1 MPARPGPSVPSEAVV
16 SEHARGSG
24 APPGGTAR
32 GTPGGPAG
40 AAASAPDVVRLK
52 RGVVWYR
59 SWRLYAG
66 AAVALAVYV
75 YGWQVTQI
83 RLGELW
89 RGAYLIA
96 PFASALASPDVLV
109 RDNPTVRVAA
119 PFYYGGES
127 PPAAAAAPGPVLRL
141 SRSSGAIGDRITA
154 TGQGFPPDR
163 SGMLWWENQIGQRQQ
178 LMAVR
183 TDRGGRF
190 GAAFTAPEVQ
200 GTHNLVSAEIVA
212 GTGPLRL
219 SPTFFVVLNR
229 MVETVFLALMGTT
242 MGVLFAVPCSFLGA
256 KNLTGHIPGG
266 PAVYALTRTVFN
278 VTRSIEALVL
288 AIIFTVWV
296 GLGPFA
302 GVLALGVHS
311 IASLGKLYSEA
322 IESIDT
328 GPIEAIVATG
338 ASTLQVVRYGVVP
351 QIVPQFIA
359 FTIYRWDINVR
370 FSTVI
375 GFVGGGGIGFVLQQ
389 YINLLQWRQAA
400 TALWMIAIVVAAM
413 DYASAVVRERVV

>member
-1 MPARPGPSVPSEAVV
+1 MPVAGPARSVPETL
-16 SEHARGSG
+16 
-24 APPGGTAR
+24 PPGAR
-32 GTPGGPAG
+32 
-40 AAASAPDVVRLK
+40 APNR
-52 RGVVWYR
+52 RPRAWYR
-59 SWRLYAG
+59 SWRFYLMT
-66 AAVALAVYV
+66 AAALAMYV

-109 RDNPTVRVAA
+109 RDNPTVRVTA
-119 PFYYGGES
+119 PFYYGGEVPS
-127 PPAAAAAPGPVLRL
+127 AAPAGPGPAFHL
-141 SRSSGAIGDRITA
+141 SRSTGAIGDRVTA
-154 TGQGFPPDR
+154 VGDGFQPNR
-163 SGMLWWENQIGQRQQ
+163 RGMLWWENQIGQRQQ
-178 LMAVR
+178 LGPVT
-183 TDRGGRF
+183 TDARGRF
-190 GAAFTAPEVQ
+190 AVVFSAPEVQ
-200 GTHNLVSAEIVA
+200 GTHNLVSAEIVT

-219 SPTFFVVLNR
+219 SSTFLVVLGR

-242 MGVLFAVPCSFLGA
+242 MGVVFAVPCSFLGA
-256 KNLTGHIPGG
+256 KNLTNHFPGG
-266 PAVYALTRTVFN
+266 KVVYGLTRTFFN
-278 VTRSIEALVL
+278 LTRSIEALVL

-322 IESIDT
+322 IESIDA
-328 GPIEAIVATG
+328 GPIEAIMATG
-338 ASTLQVVRYGVVP
+338 ASALQVVRYGVVP

-400 TALWMIAIVVAAM
+400 TALWMIAIVVAAL

>member
-1 MPARPGPSVPSEAVV
+1 MTPSAAR
-16 SEHARGSG
+16 AR
-24 APPGGTAR
+24 
-32 GTPGGPAG
+32 GGPAG
-40 AAASAPDVVRLK
+40 AVASAPGGLRRR
-52 RGVVWYR
+52 RGAVWYR

-66 AAVALAVYV
+66 AAVAVAVYV

-96 PFASALASPDVLV
+96 PFASALASPDVFV
-109 RDNPTVRVAA
+109 RDNPTVRAAA

-127 PPAAAAAPGPVLRL
+127 PPAAPAAPGPALRL
-141 SRSSGAIGDRITA
+141 SRAAGAIGDRVTA
-154 TGQGFPPDR
+154 TGAGFPPDR
-163 SGMLWWENQIGQRQQ
+163 SGVLWWENQIGQRQR
-178 LMAVR
+178 LAAVT
-183 TDRGGRF
+183 TDRAGRF
-190 GAAFTAPEVQ
+190 SATFTAPEVQ
-200 GTHNLVSAEIVA
+200 GTHNLVSVEIVTGA
-212 GTGPLRL
+212 GPLRL
-219 SPTFFVVLNR
+219 SPTFFVVLSR

-242 MGVLFAVPCSFLGA
+242 MGVVFAVPCSFLGA

-266 PAVYALTRTVFN
+266 RGVYALTRTVFN
-278 VTRSIEALVL
+278 ITRSIEALVL

-322 IESIDT
+322 IESIET

-400 TALWMIAIVVAAM
+400 TALWMIAIVVAAL